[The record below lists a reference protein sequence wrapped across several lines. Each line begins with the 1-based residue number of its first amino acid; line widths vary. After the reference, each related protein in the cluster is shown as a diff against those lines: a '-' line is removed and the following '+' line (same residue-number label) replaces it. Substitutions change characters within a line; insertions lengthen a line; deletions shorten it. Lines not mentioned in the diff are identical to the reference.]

1 MASTSTRRPVSRR
14 LPDRRKGSK
23 MANTSKPAF
32 NRQES
37 WRYKRVKPAW
47 RRARGVTS
55 KIRKEEAGWPAKVK
69 VGYGTTAATRGLHPR
84 GLRER
89 LVHRLSELE
98 GLDPKI
104 HIVRISA
111 RVGERKRLPLL
122 AELRQRTFN
131 IANPGKGEE
140 KPVATEEPTTE
151 EAPSS
156 EETKIP
162 STLSDTEE
170 AAEEDPQPGTVEESA
185 KDEASEEEED
195 K

>member
-1 MASTSTRRPVSRR
+1 MP
-14 LPDRRKGSK
+14 
-23 MANTSKPAF
+23 NNSKPAF

-69 VGYGTTAATRGLHPR
+69 VGYRTAAATRGLHPR

-89 LVHRLSELE
+89 LVHRLAELE

-104 HIVRISA
+104 HIIRISA

-122 AELRQRTFN
+122 DELRHRNFH
-131 IANPGKGEE
+131 IANPGKEEE
-140 KPVATEEPTTE
+140 KPVTAEEPTTA
-151 EAPSS
+151 EAPVS
-156 EETKIP
+156 EETQVSSAKSETSEATEEKSEP
-162 STLSDTEE
+162 ETMEE
-170 AAEEDPQPGTVEESA
+170 AA
-185 KDEASEEEED
+185 KDDADEEEEV

>member
-1 MASTSTRRPVSRR
+1 
-14 LPDRRKGSK
+14 

-69 VGYGTTAATRGLHPR
+69 VGYGTAAGTRGLHPR
-84 GLRER
+84 GLQER
-89 LVHRLSELE
+89 LIHRLMELE

-104 HIVRISA
+104 HIIRISS
-111 RVGERKRLPLL
+111 RVGERKRLTLL
-122 AELRQRTFN
+122 DEIRHRNFH
-131 IANPGKGEE
+131 IANPGKEEE
-140 KPVATEEPTTE
+140 KPVTTEEPTTE
-151 EAPSS
+151 APTPEETQSSS
-156 EETKIP
+156 ESRE
-162 STLSDTEE
+162 
-170 AAEEDPQPGTVEESA
+170 AEEVEEEDAMPRPIKESE
-185 KDEASEEEED
+185 KDEADEEEED

>member
-1 MASTSTRRPVSRR
+1 MP
-14 LPDRRKGSK
+14 
-23 MANTSKPAF
+23 NNSKPAF

-69 VGYGTTAATRGLHPR
+69 VGYGTAAATRGLHPR
-84 GLRER
+84 GLQDR

-104 HIVRISA
+104 HIIRISA
-111 RVGERKRLPLL
+111 RVGERKRLTLL
-122 AELRQRTFN
+122 DELRQRKFH
-131 IANPGKGEE
+131 IANPGKEEE
-140 KPVATEEPTTE
+140 KPVSAEEPIADESPISEQTRTASKTSETEEVT
-151 EAPSS
+151 
-156 EETKIP
+156 
-162 STLSDTEE
+162 
-170 AAEEDPQPGTVEESA
+170 QESA
-185 KDEASEEEED
+185 DQETMKETAKGNLDEEEED

>member
-1 MASTSTRRPVSRR
+1 MP
-14 LPDRRKGSK
+14 
-23 MANTSKPAF
+23 NNSKPAF

-69 VGYGTTAATRGLHPR
+69 VGYGTAAATRGLHPR
-84 GLRER
+84 GLQER
-89 LVHRLSELE
+89 LIHRLSELE

-111 RVGERKRLPLL
+111 RVGERKRLTLL
-122 AELRQRTFN
+122 DELRQRNFH

-140 KPVATEEPTTE
+140 KPVTDEEPTTVE
-151 EAPSS
+151 TQGATETEVSS
-156 EETKIP
+156 AKGETV
-162 STLSDTEE
+162 
-170 AAEEDPQPGTVEESA
+170 AATVEEGGEPETMEESA
-185 KDEASEEEED
+185 EDEADEEEED

>member
-1 MASTSTRRPVSRR
+1 
-14 LPDRRKGSK
+14 
-23 MANTSKPAF
+23 MANNSKPAF

-69 VGYGTTAATRGLHPR
+69 VGYGTATATKGLHPR
-84 GLRER
+84 GLQDR
-89 LVHRLSELE
+89 LIHRLAELE

-104 HIVRISA
+104 HIIRISG
-111 RVGERKRLPLL
+111 RVGERKRLSLL
-122 AELRQRTFN
+122 DEIRRRNFH
-131 IANPGKGEE
+131 IANPGKEEE
-140 KPVATEEPTTE
+140 KPVSTEEPTTE

-156 EETKIP
+156 EQTQTPTTTAE
-162 STLSDTEE
+162 TEE
-170 AAEEDPQPGTVEESA
+170 ATPDVTEESADTETIEESA
-185 KDEASEEEED
+185 KDEANEEEED

>member
-1 MASTSTRRPVSRR
+1 MP
-14 LPDRRKGSK
+14 
-23 MANTSKPAF
+23 NNSKPAF

-55 KIRKEEAGWPAKVK
+55 KMRKEEAGWPAKVK
-69 VGYGTTAATRGLHPR
+69 VGYGTAAATRGMHPR
-84 GLRER
+84 GLQER
-89 LVHRLSELE
+89 LIHRLAELE

-111 RVGERKRLPLL
+111 RVGERKRLTLL
-122 AELRQRTFN
+122 DELRQRNFH

-140 KPVATEEPTTE
+140 KPVTAEEPTTVE
-151 EAPSS
+151 TQSATETEVSS
-156 EETKIP
+156 AKGET
-162 STLSDTEE
+162 
-170 AAEEDPQPGTVEESA
+170 AAATVEEGGEPETMEESA
-185 KDEASEEEED
+185 EDEADEEEED

>member
-1 MASTSTRRPVSRR
+1 MP
-14 LPDRRKGSK
+14 
-23 MANTSKPAF
+23 NNSKPAF

-69 VGYGTTAATRGLHPR
+69 VGYGTAAATRGLHPR
-84 GLRER
+84 GLQER
-89 LVHRLSELE
+89 LIHRLAELE

-104 HIVRISA
+104 HIIRISA
-111 RVGERKRLPLL
+111 RVGERKRLTLL
-122 AELRQRTFN
+122 DEIRHRNFH
-131 IANPGKGEE
+131 IANPGKQEE
-140 KPVATEEPTTE
+140 KPVTTEEPIAE

-156 EETKIP
+156 EQTQIP
-162 STLSDTEE
+162 PTPSDTEE
-170 AAEEDPQPGTVEESA
+170 AVEEDPQPGTMEESA
-185 KDEASEEEED
+185 KDEANEEEED

>member
-1 MASTSTRRPVSRR
+1 MP
-14 LPDRRKGSK
+14 
-23 MANTSKPAF
+23 NNSKPAF

-69 VGYGTTAATRGLHPR
+69 VGYGTAAATRGLHPR
-84 GLRER
+84 GLQDR

-104 HIVRISA
+104 HIIRISA
-111 RVGERKRLPLL
+111 RVGERKRLTLL
-122 AELRQRTFN
+122 DELRQRKFH
-131 IANPGKGEE
+131 IANPGKEEE
-140 KPVATEEPTTE
+140 KPVSAEEPTADESPISEQTRTASKTSETE
-151 EAPSS
+151 EV
-156 EETKIP
+156 T
-162 STLSDTEE
+162 
-170 AAEEDPQPGTVEESA
+170 EESA
-185 KDEASEEEED
+185 DQETMKETAKDNLDEEEED